1 MLREF
6 TNNLTR
12 WDTLLFQRIFGWGEK
27 RVILNRSFRFISWSA
42 NGWLYPFLAL
52 YVYLTF
58 SPTISKP
65 FLLSAAIA
73 FPLERLLY
81 HLIKQSMKRDRPYEC
96 IVNVEFRVRPP
107 DQFSFPSGHA
117 ASAFLMMTLLA
128 SFFPILRIP
137 MFLWAM
143 TVGIARVYLGVHY
156 PTDVLAGAIL
166 GIVTARI
173 GIWFIM

>member
-12 WDTLLFQRIFGWGEK
+12 WDRLLFEHIFGWGDK
-27 RVILNRSFRFISWSA
+27 SLSPNRLFRLISWSA
-42 NGWLYPFLAL
+42 NGWLYPFLGC
-52 YVYLTF
+52 YVYLRF
-58 SPTISKP
+58 SPAISKP
-65 FLLSAAIA
+65 FLLSALIA

-81 HLIKQSMKRDRPYEC
+81 HLIKQSMKRDRPCEH
-96 IVNVEFRVRPP
+96 IVDVEFRVRPP

-128 SFFPILRIP
+128 NFFPILRIP
-137 MFLWAM
+137 MFFWAT

-173 GIWFIM
+173 GIWFIV